1 MFTYRLLWADGS
13 DAGDATYSADVQPG
27 EIIHSV
33 EAGKVVRLRVLDL
46 VQPPKEGSGYAG
58 LLLVSEE
65 P

>member
-13 DAGDATYSADVQPG
+13 DAGEASYGVDIQPG

-33 EAGKVVRLRVLDL
+33 EAGIVVRLRVLEL
-46 VQPPKEGSGYAG
+46 VRPPKEHSGYAG
-58 LLLVSEE
+58 LLLVSKE